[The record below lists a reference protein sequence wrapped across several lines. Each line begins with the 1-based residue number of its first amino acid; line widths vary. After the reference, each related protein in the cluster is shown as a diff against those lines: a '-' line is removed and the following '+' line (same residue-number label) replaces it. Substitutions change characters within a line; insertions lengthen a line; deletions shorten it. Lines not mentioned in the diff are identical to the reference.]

1 MQYVIIGNSAAAIG
15 AVEGIRKQDSTGK
28 ILLLSSEQYHTYS
41 RPLISYYL
49 EGKVDENQM
58 RYREYDFYKV
68 NNVETRLGTKVFW
81 IDFNSKEVV
90 LENNERIQYK
100 KLLIA
105 TGGNP
110 FVPHMEGLGKAGIY
124 TFLSLDAAKSIKNVC
139 FQGAKAVVIGAGLIG
154 LKVAEALAKLNVDVT
169 VIELAN
175 RVLSSVLDETA
186 AGIVQKHLENHGIKF
201 FLNNS
206 VKWFN
211 GDWAVNSVTLND
223 DYWIECNFAV
233 IAIGVSPNMDM
244 LNDTALQKNR
254 GIVVDKRMKTN
265 IKNVYAAG
273 DVCETTDILSGTQR
287 LIPILPGAYKQG
299 ETAGTNMAGGDAGF
313 EGSMAMNS
321 IGFFGLPMITAGIIR
336 PEGEGYEI
344 FEKVDYEKP
353 SLRKVVLKQNCIVG
367 YIMINNIDRAGILT
381 NLIKE
386 KVDVSE
392 YKDKLLNDNFGYAD
406 MPKKYRKE
414 KLLGNSW

>member
-223 DYWIECNFAV
+223 DYW
-233 IAIGVSPNMDM
+233 
-244 LNDTALQKNR
+244 L
-254 GIVVDKRMKTN
+254 
-265 IKNVYAAG
+265 
-273 DVCETTDILSGTQR
+273 
-287 LIPILPGAYKQG
+287 
-299 ETAGTNMAGGDAGF
+299 
-313 EGSMAMNS
+313 
-321 IGFFGLPMITAGIIR
+321 
-336 PEGEGYEI
+336 
-344 FEKVDYEKP
+344 
-353 SLRKVVLKQNCIVG
+353 
-367 YIMINNIDRAGILT
+367 
-381 NLIKE
+381 
-386 KVDVSE
+386 
-392 YKDKLLNDNFGYAD
+392 
-406 MPKKYRKE
+406 
-414 KLLGNSW
+414 